1 MTVPTI
7 GYYHLDQTNGDLF
20 GIVTVDFWNAHQG
33 LDYEGSEEDLVPPG
47 FYAVAEAIYEHEF
60 GTTQEAKDALEKAG
74 FVEKV
79 IMQ

>member
-7 GYYHLDQTNGDLF
+7 RKYQLHKTNGELF
-20 GIVTVDFWNAHQG
+20 GIDTVDLCNAHQG

-47 FYAVAEAIYEHEF
+47 FYSVAEAIYEHEF
-60 GTTQEAKDALEKAG
+60 GTAQEAKDALEQAG

-79 IMQ
+79 LM